1 MSKRMRNLAG
11 NKRKRKNKVSRKKAD
26 TALAMA
32 IADAS
37 DAFVA
42 PSAYPMLTS
51 YIPAKQKVTL
61 RYTQKAKF
69 SAAAGGAGHW
79 RFSANGCYDPDIS
92 GTGHQP
98 RGFDQYMAM
107 YDHFQVIGS
116 KCRVSFVSAENPGT
130 VGITLRDTPTVTGSY
145 LDSLEAPADNN
156 TFTMIAS
163 QQEPHHLTLNYS
175 QKKFFGTGELDNNY
189 RGTVGANPSEQAY
202 FHIFATDI
210 DDLVGITVNTL
221 VVIDYIVIFSEP
233 KPPPQ
238 S

>member
-1 MSKRMRNLAG
+1 MRNLAG
-11 NKRKRKNKVSRKKAD
+11 NKRKRKNKTSRKKAD
-26 TALAMA
+26 QALAMA

-42 PSAYPMLTS
+42 PSAYPLLTS

-61 RYTQKAKF
+61 RYAQKARWNA
-69 SAAAGGAGHW
+69 SAGSTGHW
-79 RFSANGCYDPDIS
+79 RFSANGLYDPDIS

-98 RGFDQYMAM
+98 RGFDQYMTM
-107 YDHFQVIGS
+107 YDHYQVIGS
-116 KCRVSFVSAENPGT
+116 KCRASFYSAADPGT
-130 VGITLRDTPTVTGSY
+130 VGITLRDTPTVTASY
-145 LDSLEAPADNN
+145 LDSFEAPPENN
-156 TFTMIAS
+156 TFTMIANLR
-163 QQEPHHLTLNYS
+163 EPHHLTLNYS

-189 RGTVGANPSEQAY
+189 RGTVAANPAEQAY
-202 FHIFATDI
+202 YHLFSTDVN
-210 DDLVGITVNTL
+210 DLSGIEVDVL